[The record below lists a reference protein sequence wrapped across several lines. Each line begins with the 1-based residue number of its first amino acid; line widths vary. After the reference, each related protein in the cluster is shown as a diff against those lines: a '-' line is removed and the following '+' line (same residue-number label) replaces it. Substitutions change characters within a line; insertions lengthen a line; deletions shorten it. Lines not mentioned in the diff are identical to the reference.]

1 MLNLRQ
7 CTPLRAAF
15 GRAGS
20 CGALWVL
27 AASLLAL
34 QASGIA
40 RAGEAIDIKLD
51 RAKVMRIA
59 RPAATVILGNPAIAD
74 ATVQDRKTL
83 IITGRSF
90 GTTNL
95 IVLDQAG
102 EQIADQLVTVS
113 APNDDMVTLFSGD
126 TRSSFSCSPD
136 CQPVLG
142 LGDSSVT
149 FDSIRGQL
157 QGRNDIV
164 GNATASGG
172 GAPPGA
178 N

>member
-1 MLNLRQ
+1 M
-7 CTPLRAAF
+7 AMD
-15 GRAGS
+15 GRFSQHQSVRGRR
-20 CGALWVL
+20 CRRRLPALALAVVL
-27 AASLLAL
+27 ASV
-34 QASGIA
+34 SGFA
-40 RAGEAIDIKLD
+40 HAGEAIEVKLD

-74 ATVQDRKTL
+74 ATVQDRRTL

-102 EQIADQLVTVS
+102 EPIADELVTVS
-113 APNDDMVTLFSGD
+113 APNDDMVTVFSGD
-126 TRSSFSCSPD
+126 TRSTFSCSPD

-142 LGDSSVT
+142 LGDSAIT
-149 FDSIRGQL
+149 FDAIKGQL
-157 QGRNDIV
+157 NGRNDIV
-164 GNATASGG
+164 SGAT
-172 GAPPGA
+172 GATQPAP